1 MKALQTFSPRAIR
14 STAAAMFLLFCL
26 IADGGRGATYYW
38 DPNKNGTPSG
48 GTWDTTSSQ
57 WSLNS
62 TGGSDTTWGG
72 YLDVTVFCAGPSSTA
87 SQGSFTITVN
97 STVGCNGIYT
107 GLYNPG
113 PAVITFSGSGGINFE
128 SGVVSGLI
136 PHYATG

>member
-1 MKALQTFSPRAIR
+1 MKALQTFSPRFMS
-14 STAAAMFLLFCL
+14 STSVGMFLLFWL
-26 IADGGRGATYYW
+26 MADGGRGATYYW

-72 YLDVTVFCAGPSSTA
+72 YNPAVFCAGPSSTA
-87 SQGSFTITVN
+87 NQGAFTITVN

-107 GLYNPG
+107 GLYSPG
-113 PAVITFSGSGGINFE
+113 PAG
-128 SGVVSGLI
+128 
-136 PHYATG
+136 HYL